1 MVSLVE
7 ARKRRNAAKKMIS
20 DGIDPSQK
28 KKEDKI
34 EQSGALTF
42 ETIVRDWHVTCSKKW
57 SDFHSERVL
66 KA

>member
-28 KKEDKI
+28 KKRTRLNK
-34 EQSGALTF
+34 A
-42 ETIVRDWHVTCSKKW
+42 
-57 SDFHSERVL
+57 ER
-66 KA
+66 